1 MKQVIRAVPILATL
15 VFFCVLWLSPTNV
28 VAEDLEEIRRMA
40 EHGSR
45 PFQLRL
51 WEVYSRGEGVA
62 RDEHQAMRWLTAA
75 AEGGYGPA
83 QSVLG
88 VYTLE
93 HARYRSDIERA
104 RQWLEKAAANQQ
116 PEAQYRLGILYLEGA
131 QGLRPDTDKA
141 LHWLQM
147 AADAGYGDAMYALG
161 WIYEQGRGIEADEE
175 RAFELFSAASRRN
188 HSGAMHQV
196 GRFLLKRDVPDA
208 DVRALE
214 WFQRAADSGES
225 DALND
230 LAVLFLRQQGRIGE
244 QTANRDRILA
254 WLRQAAKADSDVASY
269 NLWRLYV
276 CNAVTPSSDQEL
288 VQWLHTAARRGE
300 EGAQRQLGGLWREC
314 AVFPQHVSEY
324 GCRRMADYW
333 LALAGREKTM
343 GAQTAPLTECLNL
356 PAPGRDAGDGVSQQ
370 IAKDPLVFSFSMN
383 NSLE

>member
-1 MKQVIRAVPILATL
+1 MKKVTL
-15 VFFCVLWLSPTNV
+15 VVRILSALIFFGVLWFSASNAA
-28 VAEDLEEIRRMA
+28 AEDLEEVRRMA

-51 WEVYSRGEGVA
+51 WEIYSRGEGVA
-62 RDEHQAMRWLTAA
+62 RDEHQAMWWLTTA

-83 QSVLG
+83 QNLLG
-88 VYTLE
+88 AYLLD

-104 RQWLEKAAANQQ
+104 RQWLEKAAANRQA
-116 PEAQYRLGILYLEGA
+116 EAQYRLGRLYLEGA
-131 QGLRPDTDKA
+131 SGLVSDINQA
-141 LHWLQM
+141 LHWFKI
-147 AADAGYGDAMYALG
+147 AADAGYAPALYALG
-161 WIYEQGRGIEADEE
+161 WVYEQGRGVEADGEK
-175 RAFELFSAASRRN
+175 AFAFFSAAARRN

-196 GRFLLKRDVPDA
+196 GRILLEQNGPHAAVQA
-208 DVRALE
+208 SE
-214 WFQRAADSGES
+214 WFQRAADSGEA

-244 QTANRDRILA
+244 RTASRDLILE
-254 WLRQAAKADSDVASY
+254 WLRQAAKAGSDMALY

-276 CNAVTPSSDQEL
+276 RSVITPSNEKEL

-300 EGAQRQLGGLWREC
+300 GRAQRQMGNLWREC

-333 LALAGREKTM
+333 LALGGKNLPLQVEPPPEW
-343 GAQTAPLTECLNL
+343 GGLTAPGAE
-356 PAPGRDAGDGVSQQ
+356 GEDGVSQ
-370 IAKDPLVFSFSMN
+370 PLAEDSVVFSFSMN